1 MRVYSIRSKC
11 RNMARVDLAPPQIL
25 HTYKVS
31 GNLIENATRRQII
44 QTYAPQAL
52 KGRDLIGSCRQTQ
65 RSEVRPTA
73 RMRVYSIRS
82 KCRSIARVDFAFLQI
97 LHTYKVSGN
106 LIENATRRQIT
117 QTYAPQALKGRDL
130 IGSCRQ
136 TQRSE
141 VRPTAR
147 IRVYS
152 IRSKCRSMARV
163 DLAPP
168 QIIHTYTVSGNL
180 IENATRRHIS
190 QSYAPQALK

>member
-11 RNMARVDLAPPQIL
+11 WSVAHINLAPPQFL
-25 HTYKVS
+25 PT
-31 GNLIENATRRQII
+31 
-44 QTYAPQAL
+44 
-52 KGRDLIGSCRQTQ
+52 CR
-65 RSEVRPTA
+65 
-73 RMRVYSIRS
+73 
-82 KCRSIARVDFAFLQI
+82 
-97 LHTYKVSGN
+97 VSGN

-147 IRVYS
+147 MRVYS
-152 IRSKCRSMARV
+152 IRSKCWSMARV

-168 QIIHTYTVSGNL
+168 QILHTYKVSGNL
-180 IENATRRHIS
+180 IENATRRQIT
-190 QSYAPQALK
+190 QTYAPQALKGRDLIGSCRQT